1 MRNILFFL
9 STIFL
14 LSSNLFFAQNDIN
27 FGPMD
32 KEQGNMSREEID
44 DSQES
49 FSLPIFTIKSGGI
62 TYPIKLYYNMSGIGV
77 DDVASDVGL
86 GWTLSESFIQRET
99 KDKIDVDET
108 EGGTFPAWS
117 ASGYEG
123 QNFATYP
130 LYNIGNLI
138 KKGYQQVKNNG
149 IIEHYNTN
157 IGQLD
162 HEPDI
167 FNMYSP
173 NFMTAFYYPN
183 SLNSPK
189 ELYNND
195 SEITQEI
202 GDVVLDFTNRKFSQ
216 GYIEK
221 GVNRIFK
228 DYKKFIV
235 KQNNGIVST
244 FGQANYI
251 YTANFVRYDGGTA
264 TNINYQYSPNAF
276 DGFTVPTAE
285 KWLVSRIYNPRTNRE
300 INFTYD
306 TYSTE
311 DSRLIYHP
319 DYVTRNK
326 PYFRDGLH
334 FIYNYNL
341 ASNSF
346 FTDDCYIFHDVGVD
360 DKKMMYGKVYKNYIK
375 KKRITKIEFD
385 SGKILFKYDLNR
397 EDFHNGK
404 ALTRIEIWNMEN
416 QLVNSYDFIY
426 GYFESEQYRNE
437 YSKRLKLLS
446 VTQKD
451 GRKHSFEYYES
462 NKMPQIGS
470 YNKDFYGYCNTSN
483 DDYINPTDTN
493 AINYPIYYYYPDKY
507 EFSLMPYN
515 INNQN
520 KFLIEGVIN
529 KEPNEMA
536 KTWSLKKVKYPTGGY
551 IEYDLETNVFNLLNE
566 NLKGPGVRIKSKTI
580 YESSNST
587 PRIISY
593 NYNLGNGKSSGSI
606 YNFPL
611 AGYPVKKLFGSYE
624 DDYGNIISA
633 ASSYTGETNLY
644 KSFLLFQALTKGK
657 AEVKYSF
664 IQKVEGDKR
673 VDFEFEI
680 QSNNS
685 KRHFRDFYQGNGI
698 NDFFPHCI
706 SEFLY
711 TNSGVGKDNSNFIL
725 SFLTKKR
732 LYNVANLVQ
741 ENEYQY
747 MNVFNSTATTAYHYF
762 INHYVRNSNTSFDIF
777 PRWNYE
783 NLIISDKQYFTRSNY
798 LNKETKKD
806 YFNSNNITTTKS
818 YFYRNSVSGKSLML
832 EGIDISDGTDN
843 YSTELYH
850 PTNQHVN
857 LVNANILDVILGIRK
872 TKNNIIISHNITDY
886 NNGLFPAYEF
896 ITSPVQQNT
905 KEGKIS
911 YDFYDDKGNLVG
923 YKNSNEVPVSII
935 YGYNQT
941 LPIAIL
947 EGISYSALLQEIY
960 YTHTGTPASDIN
972 DLNIVKLSNLDVDTP
987 SEQKLIKALDK
998 FRVDSMFD
1006 GYQCKITTYT
1016 YNTLVGVTSVTPP
1029 SGIREIRTYDN
1040 SNKLEKV
1047 VDGNGKLLNE
1057 YKYNYKQ

>member
-1 MRNILFFL
+1 M
-9 STIFL
+9 
-14 LSSNLFFAQNDIN
+14 SSNLFFAQNDIN

-86 GWTLSESFIQRET
+86 GWMLSESFIQRET

-130 LYNIGNLI
+130 LFNIHNLI

-202 GDVVLDFTNRKFSQ
+202 GDVVLNFSIDKFQ
-216 GYIEK
+216 QNYVWK
-221 GVNRIFK
+221 GTNRIFK
-228 DYKKFIV
+228 DYKKFTL

-244 FGQANYI
+244 FDQANYI
-251 YTANFVRYDGGTA
+251 YTANFVRHEYGGGVVSINHQYQLNTGDGL
-264 TNINYQYSPNAF
+264 N
-276 DGFTVPTAE
+276 VPTAE
-285 KWLVSRIYNPRTNRE
+285 KWLVSKINDPRTNRE

-311 DSRLIYHP
+311 DSHFIYHP
-319 DYVTRNK
+319 DYVAKNK

-334 FIYNYNL
+334 FMYNYNV
-341 ASNSF
+341 ATNSF
-346 FTDDCYIFHDVGVD
+346 ITNDCYIFHDYGEGR
-360 DKKMMYGKVYKNYIK
+360 KMMYSKVYKNYIK

-416 QLVNSYDFIY
+416 QLVNSYDFVY

-446 VTQKD
+446 ITQKD
-451 GRKHSFEYYES
+451 GEKHSFEYYEN

-483 DDYINPTDTN
+483 DDYINPDDTN
-493 AINYPIYYYYPDKY
+493 TINYPIYYYYPDRY

-515 INNQN
+515 LKKQN
-520 KFLIEGVIN
+520 KFLIDGVID

-536 KTWSLKKVKYPTGGY
+536 KTWSLKKVIFPTGGY
-551 IEYDLETNVFNLLNE
+551 IEYDLQTNVFNLFGQ
-566 NLKGPGVRIKSKTI
+566 NLKGPGVRIRYKTI
-580 YESSNST
+580 SESPNSV
-587 PRIISY
+587 PRIIKY
-593 NYNLGNGKSSGSI
+593 YYDVAKGKSSGSI

-611 AGYPVKKLFGSYE
+611 AGYPVKKLFDSYE
-624 DDYGNIISA
+624 DDYGNIVSSA
-633 ASSYTGETNLY
+633 ASYNGEANLY
-644 KSFLLFQALTKGK
+644 KSFLLFQALTKGR

-664 IQKVEGDKR
+664 VQKVEGDKR
-673 VDFEFEI
+673 VEFEYET
-680 QSNNS
+680 QSNKS
-685 KRHFRDFYQGNGI
+685 KRYFRNFYQGNGI
-698 NDFFPHCI
+698 NDFSNHCI

-725 SFLTKKR
+725 NYLSKKR
-732 LYNVANLVQ
+732 LYNNAELVQ

-747 MNVFNSTATTAYHYF
+747 INVFNNIANSG
-762 INHYVRNSNTSFDIF
+762 INPFYLIDHYVRNSNTSFDIF
-777 PRWNYE
+777 PGWNYE

-798 LNKETKKD
+798 LTKETKKD
-806 YFNSNNITTTKS
+806 YFTSSNMTSTKS
-818 YFYRNSVSGKSLML
+818 YGYRNSVSGKSLML
-832 EGIDISDGTDN
+832 EGIDITDGTDN
-843 YSTELYH
+843 YGTELIH
-850 PTNQHVN
+850 PTNQSVN
-857 LVNANILDVILGIRK
+857 LVNANILNVVLERIEK
-872 TKNNIIISHNITDY
+872 KNNTLVSHNITDY
-886 NNGLFPAYEF
+886 NSSLFPASDVT
-896 ITSPVQQNT
+896 ISPFQNI
-905 KEGKIS
+905 KGKIS
-911 YDFYDDKGNLVG
+911 YDNYDDKGNLVG
-923 YKNSNEVPVSII
+923 FKKSNGIPVSII

-960 YTHTGTPASDIN
+960 YTQTGTPVSDIN
-972 DLNIVKLSNLDVDTP
+972 DLNIVKLSNLDVDSP

-998 FRVDSMFD
+998 FRVDPMFD

-1029 SGIREIRTYDN
+1029 SGIREIRIYDN

>member
-1 MRNILFFL
+1 MRNIYFFS

-49 FSLPIFTIKSGGI
+49 FSLSIFTIKSGGI

-86 GWTLSESFIQRET
+86 GWMLSESFVQRET
-99 KDKIDVDET
+99 KDKIDVDEA
-108 EGGTFPAWS
+108 EGGVFPAWS

-130 LYNIGNLI
+130 LYNINNLI

-195 SEITQEI
+195 SEISQEI
-202 GDVVLDFTNRKFSQ
+202 GDVVLDFTDRQFSQ
-216 GYIEK
+216 NYISK
-221 GVNRIFK
+221 GTNRIFK
-228 DYKKFIV
+228 DYKKFTL

-244 FGQANYI
+244 FDQANYI

-264 TNINYQYSPNAF
+264 TGIDYQYSPNAF

-285 KWLVSRIYNPRTNRE
+285 KWLVSRINDPRTNRE

-319 DYVTRNK
+319 DYINRNK

-334 FIYNYNL
+334 FMYNYNA

-346 FTDDCYIFHDVGVD
+346 FTDDCYIFHDYGEGN
-360 DKKMMYGKVYKNYIK
+360 KMMYGKVYKNYIK

-483 DDYINPTDTN
+483 DDYINPNDTN
-493 AINYPIYYYYPDKY
+493 TINYPIYYYYPDRY

-515 INNQN
+515 LKKQN
-520 KFLIEGVIN
+520 KFLIDGVID

-536 KTWSLKKVKYPTGGY
+536 KTWSLKKVIFPTGGY
-551 IEYDLETNVFNLLNE
+551 IEYDLETNVFNLFSQ
-566 NLKGPGVRIKSKTI
+566 NLKGPGVRIRYKTI
-580 YESSNST
+580 SESPNSV
-587 PRIISY
+587 PRIIKY
-593 NYNLGNGKSSGSI
+593 YYDAAKGKSSGSI

-611 AGYPVKKLFGSYE
+611 AGYPVKKLFDSYE
-624 DDYGNIISA
+624 DDYGNIVSSA
-633 ASSYTGETNLY
+633 ASYNGEANLY

-664 IQKVEGDKR
+664 VQKVEGDKR
-673 VDFEFEI
+673 VEFVYETL
-680 QSNNS
+680 SNNS
-685 KRHFRDFYQGNGI
+685 KRHFRNFYQGNGI
-698 NDFFPHCI
+698 NDFSNHCI

-725 SFLTKKR
+725 SYLTKKR
-732 LYNVANLVQ
+732 LYNNANLIQ

-747 MNVFNSTATTAYHYF
+747 INVFNNIANSG
-762 INHYVRNSNTSFDIF
+762 INPFYLIDHYVRNSNTSFDIF
-777 PRWNYE
+777 PGWNYE

-798 LNKETKKD
+798 LTKETKKD
-806 YFNSNNITTTKS
+806 YFTSSNMTSTKS
-818 YFYRNSVSGKSLML
+818 YGYRNSVSGKSLML

-843 YSTELYH
+843 YGTELIH
-850 PTNQHVN
+850 PTNQSVN
-857 LVNANILDVILGIRK
+857 LVNANILNVVLERIEK
-872 TKNNIIISHNITDY
+872 KNNTLISHNITDY
-886 NNGLFPAYEF
+886 NSSLFPASDLT
-896 ITSPVQQNT
+896 ISPFQNI
-905 KEGKIS
+905 KGKIS
-911 YDFYDDKGNLVG
+911 YDNYDDKGNLVG
-923 YKNSNEVPVSII
+923 FKKSNGIPVSII

-960 YTHTGTPASDIN
+960 YTQTGTPVSDIN
-972 DLNIVKLSNLDVDTP
+972 DLNIVKLSNLDVDSP

-998 FRVDSMFD
+998 FRVDPMFD

-1029 SGIREIRTYDN
+1029 SGIREIRIYDN